1 LSASVLRIERVSKSL
16 GKTLV
21 LEDVSLKIDEGEFV
35 VVRGRS
41 GVGKTTLARIAAL
54 MLRPDSGHVIFRD
67 ADVTGLDD
75 GRLSRMRLSHIG
87 YVDQYF
93 SLIESYTVYEN
104 VELPLRIMGLPA
116 EERQRRVAEALR
128 LLEIESLSNFLPGEL
143 SGGQRQRVAIA
154 RAIAKGPVLLVADEP
169 ASNLDDKSEFY
180 VVSLFRELARS
191 GKAVLMTTT
200 DLLTD
205 FPADRDLVLQN
216 SRAEDRGALHDS

>member
-54 MLRPDSGHVIFRD
+54 MLRPDSGHVILRD
-67 ADVTGLDD
+67 VDVTGLDD

-104 VELPLRIMGLPA
+104 VELPLRMMGLPA

-154 RAIAKGPVLLVADEP
+154 RAIAKEPVLLVADEP
-169 ASNLDDKSEFY
+169 TSNLDDKSESY

-205 FPADRDLVLQN
+205 FPVDRDLVLQN
-216 SRAEDRGALHDS
+216 SRAEERGALHDS